1 MKKEKLDKI
10 SFNLITVRSHEQV
23 AHAIKRIR
31 NLYGYSQ
38 VDLAKKTGLTQATV
52 SRAENKSRKVEIG
65 TLILILSA
73 LNADL
78 VIAPRVKNSNSSLEG
93 LF

>member
-1 MKKEKLDKI
+1 MKKENLDQI

-23 AHAIKRIR
+23 AQAIKRIR

-38 VDLAKKTGLTQATV
+38 TDLAKKTGLTQATV
-52 SRAENKSRKVEIG
+52 SRAENKSQKVEIR

-73 LNADL
+73 LNSDL
-78 VIAPRVKNSNSSLEG
+78 VIAPRIKNSSSSLEG